1 MAMAGSVVITPTT
14 VPIVPGATGTAS
26 VRIKN
31 TGVVVDQFSVTVLG
45 QPSVW
50 TTAVPAVLSL
60 FPGAEGTIELH
71 FAPPRAA
78 GVGLGPVPFGVRI
91 DASEDAEG
99 SVVEEGEVDLLSY
112 VDVQAKLTPR
122 TSEAKRKA
130 RHEVLVDN
138 RGNSPIEAEIDASD
152 PDELLAFEIKPRTV
166 TVAGGQSAH
175 VPIRVAARKGFLRGT
190 DKHRPFQVKVGVGP
204 GQPPITLDGT
214 LMQKPGMPRFVVP
227 LVAAAV
233 VIGLIAVMAPA
244 LKKDPASGKL
254 SLTSEGSATTTTAA
268 AAEAAPAEEVVD
280 PNAPATAEE
289 AAAAA
294 EAERAAN
301 GKDSGDA
308 GGGGTTGSSGSGT
321 EAATSG
327 GTTGGTT
334 TGGDTGGSGGGEE
347 ETVVTSPTATTAK
360 PPPGVTTTAPTTTT
374 TTVPSKDGAVR
385 GTFSFDF
392 DAGLETASGADVFWQ
407 QSTSTVRALQPQN
420 GAQLANLGAV
430 NYDTLTVA
438 QLKAAPYSGAAID
451 GSDASNKM
459 PPGTVIAIKTNT
471 GRYAKMRVTAKDSAN
486 TLTFRYYTYPAGS

>member
-1 MAMAGSVVITPTT
+1 MAGSVVISPSS
-14 VPIVPGATGTAS
+14 VSIVPGATGTAT
-26 VRIKN
+26 VRIRN

-45 QPSVW
+45 QPAVW

-78 GVGLGPVPFGVRI
+78 GVGLGPVPFGVRV
-91 DASEDAEG
+91 DASEDPDG

-138 RGNSPIEAEIDASD
+138 RGNSPVEAEIDATD
-152 PDELLAFEIKPRTV
+152 PDELLAFEVRPRTV
-166 TVAGGQSAH
+166 TVAGGASAH
-175 VPIRVAARKGFLRGT
+175 VPVRVAARKGFLRGT
-190 DKHRPFQVKVGVGP
+190 DKHRPFQVKVSVGP
-204 GQPPITLDGT
+204 GQGPIVLDGT
-214 LMQKPGMPRFVVP
+214 LVQKPGMPRFVVP
-227 LVAAAV
+227 LIGFAV
-233 VIGLIAVMAPA
+233 VVGLLAVMAPA
-244 LKKDPASGKL
+244 LLKKDPQSGKL
-254 SLTSEGSATTTTAA
+254 ALTSEEAATTTTAA
-268 AAEAAPAEEVVD
+268 PEAAPAEEPPD

-301 GKDSGDA
+301 GRDADSPGG
-308 GGGGTTGSSGSGT
+308 GGGGTS
-321 EAATSG
+321 
-327 GTTGGTT
+327 
-334 TGGDTGGSGGGEE
+334 GGSGGGGGTEAAGGGTSTGGGTGGGGSTGSEE
-347 ETVVTSPTATTAK
+347 ETVVTSPTATTAA
-360 PPPGVTTTAPTTTT
+360 PPPGVTTTTAPPTA

-392 DAGLETASGADVFWQ
+392 DTGTETATGADVFWQ
-407 QSTSTVRALQPQN
+407 QSTSTVRALVPKN
-420 GAQLANLGAV
+420 GAQLANLGPA

-438 QLKAAPYSGAAID
+438 QLKAASYSTNAID

-459 PPGTVIAIKTNT
+459 PPGTVIAIKTDT
-471 GRYAKMRVTAKDSAN
+471 GRYAKMRVTAKDAAN
-486 TLTFRYYTYPAGS
+486 TLTFRFYTYPAGS